1 MFKIIMLCV
10 LGVVVLPVAMLLLS
24 IPLAI
29 VIGLLP
35 WLLRVAGVV
44 LLVKAILDKPLRWE
58 NFLPALGA
66 FMLSWAIGW
75 IF

>member
-1 MFKIIMLCV
+1 MLAVAVLCL
-10 LGVVVLPVAMLLLS
+10 LGVIVIPVLMLVLS

-29 VIGLLP
+29 IIGLLP

-44 LLVKAILDKPLRWE
+44 LLVKALLDKPPRWE

-66 FMLSWAIGW
+66 FLLSWAIGW